1 MSYVNADDVLPK
13 ILVKEIQKYVDGQ
26 LIYIPRKDE
35 NSLSWGEKNGTK
47 EKLAERNQMIV
58 NRYYSGQTIAEL
70 SKVYYLSEKR
80 IQGIIHEYES
90 SQKRMMEDSK
100 LNRENKR
107 KQYEKGYYK
116 THPCNETFI
125 CKNGGRM
132 VVPEGAGSEHRNHC
146 PNCLYSLHVDIY
158 NQQFYFFD
166 SV

>member
-70 SKVYYLSEKR
+70 SKV
-80 IQGIIHEYES
+80 
-90 SQKRMMEDSK
+90 
-100 LNRENKR
+100 
-107 KQYEKGYYK
+107 
-116 THPCNETFI
+116 
-125 CKNGGRM
+125 
-132 VVPEGAGSEHRNHC
+132 
-146 PNCLYSLHVDIY
+146 
-158 NQQFYFFD
+158 
-166 SV
+166 